1 MSCFVMSPD
10 SLGSIAK
17 SLCAVLNGSYNAYG
31 FNAPGSLYETLKDCN
46 ISGLYDD
53 QKVYERLYRL
63 NVTAFTGRY
72 AHHGEEELAA
82 EYDYWTMPKTAQNLL
97 TIPEY
102 RGIFNFAPNHWKLLK
117 SLDCLNYQT
126 AEDRTVSDPLRLA
139 LVETANALAGVLA
152 RNRMEYDAATWG

>member
-31 FNAPGSLYETLKDCN
+31 FTAPESLCKALEYCN
-46 ISGLYDD
+46 VSGLYDD

-82 EYDYWTMPKTAQNLL
+82 EYDCWTMPKTAQNLL

-126 AEDRTVSDPLRLA
+126 AEDRTMSDPLRLA
-139 LVETANALAGVLA
+139 LVKTANALAGALA

>member
-31 FNAPGSLYETLKDCN
+31 FTAPESLCKALEDCN
-46 ISGLYDD
+46 VSGLYDD
-53 QKVYERLYRL
+53 QKVYERLYCL

-82 EYDYWTMPKTAQNLL
+82 EYDCWTMPKTAQNLL

-139 LVETANALAGVLA
+139 LVETANALAGALA
-152 RNRMEYDAATWG
+152 RNRMEYDAAAWG